1 MGAPRRCLT
10 AAGRLLAVGGCVSC
24 CCSSSFLAPQT
35 KRFKQPATS
44 AGHMTGPMSAA
55 ARTPDGQVDPGWRGT
70 PPPTTHVAAAERMS
84 LAAVR
89 GGCGGYVARRVGRRP
104 RRRHATKQR
113 PFSSSFSSSTNG
125 PLANPKKALGR
136 HNRHARRPWHQFN
149 AAAGPCRRSDRRHG
163 HWRASG
169 GSPQAST
176 LTGRL
181 ALTEP
186 DIATD
191 SVARGPARAPGAP
204 AGPGRRGRALPG
216 PGWTGPRLG
225 PPPSYFAQC

>member
-1 MGAPRRCLT
+1 M
-10 AAGRLLAVGGCVSC
+10 AGD
-24 CCSSSFLAPQT
+24 
-35 KRFKQPATS
+35 PATHHPCRCCG
-44 AGHMTGPMSAA
+44 AYVTGCGTRRLRRLRCTSR
-55 ARTPDGQVDPGWRGT
+55 RTPPEAQ
-70 PPPTTHVAAAERMS
+70 
-84 LAAVR
+84 
-89 GGCGGYVARRVGRRP
+89 ARYKLS
-104 RRRHATKQR
+104 TKQR
-113 PFSSSFSSSTNG
+113 PFSSSTKQLPFSSSFSSSTNG
-125 PLANPKKALGR
+125 PLANPRMALGR

-191 SVARGPARAPGAP
+191 SVARRRGPARAPGPRRARAAGAGP
-204 AGPGRRGRALPG
+204 CRARAGPGPGSDRRHHILLSVSESPPAGWHGRPRRPPAGFRRLRSGTGG
-216 PGWTGPRLG
+216 PGQ
-225 PPPSYFAQC
+225 A